1 MNSFT
6 VDFNNKK
13 TKYKSSSLKKKKI
26 SENKNKDKGSIFI
39 SISHQHDDNIICT
52 NYHLEPEQ
60 RNKNDRRGAIAN
72 TLIHNE
78 EEKH

>member
-1 MNSFT
+1 M
-6 VDFNNKK
+6 
-13 TKYKSSSLKKKKI
+13 LRKKKI

-60 RNKNDRRGAIAN
+60 RLLTIIFVNFFLKKNKGNKNDRRGAIAN